1 MHNASPARSESAE
14 QTATDIFL
22 RELDSHWTGNSG
34 FREGTRKKY
43 LVPARRFMKVHFPS
57 GDLNWGLLTPAAV
70 ADFVTAELQQYRNR
84 STQRNFCTAIR
95 ALLRYLRL
103 KHSILDGTESLLPRL
118 PYWRH
123 ASIPR
128 RLSEDQLASLL
139 GGCAGETPIDLRRR
153 CLLLLF
159 TRLGMRTGEVA
170 ALSVDDVDW
179 ANGCI
184 FIKGS
189 KNRRDR
195 SLPLPV
201 DVGECLVAHLRSP
214 RPINAPRFVFLA
226 SRPPYTSTQNCDRV
240 RTEIRKELR
249 EAGISGVRLGAHVL
263 RHTVASTMVNRGA
276 SFKEVADVLGHKSL
290 RTTGIYAKLDLTSL
304 AAVALPW
311 SGVAGE

>member
-1 MHNASPARSESAE
+1 MHNPSPARSDSAE
-14 QTATDIFL
+14 QTAADIFL

-43 LVPARRFMKVHFPS
+43 LAPARRFLKMHFPN

-70 ADFVTAELQQYRNR
+70 AEFVATELRQYRNR

-118 PYWRH
+118 PNWRH
-123 ASIPR
+123 ASIPQ
-128 RLSEDQLASLL
+128 RLSDGQLASLL
-139 GGCAGETPIDLRRR
+139 AGCAGETPTHRRRR

-184 FIKGS
+184 FIKGG

-201 DVGECLVAHLRSP
+201 DVGESLVAHLRSP
-214 RPINAPRFVFLA
+214 RPTNAPRFVFLS
-226 SRPPYTSTQNCDRV
+226 SRPPYTSNQNCDRV
-240 RTEIRKELR
+240 RAEIRKELQK
-249 EAGISGVRLGAHVL
+249 AGISGVRLGAHVL

-311 SGVAGE
+311 SGVADE